1 MRLEKGKS
9 PLPDYYICRLAKGRR
24 YATEGEPTG
33 KYVSF
38 RFDVV
43 GHFRR
48 QPDGRT
54 IWVRPHQRGCST
66 KRTSRRY
73 TVSTE
78 DRQETPSQDLGG
90 RGPIY
95 ARRSKASAIF
105 WGAVSHR
112 W

>member
-1 MRLEKGKS
+1 VRYKRRIANLALLCLAYMTSPGIETELIEAPPAVARRREREGKS

-33 KYVSF
+33 KHVSF

-54 IWVRPHQRGCST
+54 IWVRPHQRGL
-66 KRTSRRY
+66 
-73 TVSTE
+73 
-78 DRQETPSQDLGG
+78 QHETYKPKVYRVD
-90 RGPIY
+90 
-95 ARRSKASAIF
+95 
-105 WGAVSHR
+105 
-112 W
+112 